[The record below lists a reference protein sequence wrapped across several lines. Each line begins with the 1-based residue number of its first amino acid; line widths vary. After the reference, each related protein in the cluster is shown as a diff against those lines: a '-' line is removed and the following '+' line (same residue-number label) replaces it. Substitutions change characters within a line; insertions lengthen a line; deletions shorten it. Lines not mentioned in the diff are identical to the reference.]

1 MVRTIFV
8 SLPVAD
14 VARSTAFYE
23 ALGFVKDPNFSAGHA
38 SALRWSD
45 TITFMVSDKAFFS
58 TLTPKPIADPRA
70 GAQLLIALSMDSR
83 AEVDAICEKAAA
95 AGGTTDA
102 SPPEDLGF
110 MYSRD
115 FADPDGHG
123 FGPFFM
129 DPTAAPASAPEAEP
143 AA

>member
-1 MVRTIFV
+1 MARTIFV

-23 ALGFVKDPNFSAGHA
+23 ALGFVKDPAFSGDHA
-38 SALRWSD
+38 SALKWSD
-45 TITFMVSDKAFFS
+45 TITFMVAGKAFFS
-58 TLTPKPIADPRA
+58 TLTPKPIVDPRA

-83 AEVDAICEKAAA
+83 AEVDALCEKAAA
-95 AGGTTDA
+95 AGGTIDA
-102 SPPEDLGF
+102 SPPEDLSF

-123 FGPFFM
+123 FGPFFTG
-129 DPTAAPASAPEAEP
+129 PTAAPASAPQTEP

>member
-1 MVRTIFV
+1 MARTIFV

-23 ALGFVKDPNFSAGHA
+23 ALGFVKDPNFSGGHA
-38 SALRWSD
+38 SALKWSD
-45 TITFMVSDKAFFS
+45 TITFMVADKAFFS

-83 AEVDAICEKAAA
+83 AEVDAICDKAAA

-102 SPPEDLGF
+102 SPPEDLDS

-123 FGPFFM
+123 FGPFFT
-129 DPTAAPASAPEAEP
+129 DPTAAPASAPETEP

>member
-1 MVRTIFV
+1 MARKIFV

-23 ALGFVKDPNFSAGHA
+23 ALGFWKDPAFSGGHA
-38 SALRWSD
+38 SALKWSD
-45 TITFMVSDKAFFS
+45 AITFMVSDKAFFS

-70 GAQLLIALSMDSR
+70 GTQVLIALSMDSR
-83 AEVDAICEKAAA
+83 AEVDAICDKAVA
-95 AGGTTDA
+95 AGGTADA

-129 DPTAAPASAPEAEP
+129 DPTSALETGP

>member
-1 MVRTIFV
+1 MARAIFV

-23 ALGFVKDPNFSAGHA
+23 ALGFVKDPNMSGGHA
-38 SALRWSD
+38 SALKWSD
-45 TITFMVSDKAFFS
+45 AITFMVSERAFFS
-58 TLTPKPIADPRA
+58 TLTAKPIADPRE
-70 GAQLLIALSMDSR
+70 GAQVLVALSVDSR
-83 AEVDAICEKAAA
+83 AEVDAICGRAAA

-115 FADPDGHG
+115 FADPDGHA

-129 DPTAAPASAPEAEP
+129 DPTAAPAPAPETGP

>member
-1 MVRTIFV
+1 MARTIFI

-14 VARSTAFYE
+14 VAKSTAFYE
-23 ALGFVKDPNFSAGHA
+23 ALGFVKDPAFSADHA
-38 SALRWSD
+38 SALKWSD
-45 TITFMVSDKAFFS
+45 TITFMVADKAFFS
-58 TLTPKPIADPRA
+58 TLTPKPITDPRV
-70 GAQLLIALSMDSR
+70 GAQVLIALSLDSR
-83 AEVDAICEKAAA
+83 AEVDALCEKAAA

-129 DPTAAPASAPEAEP
+129 DPTAAPAAAPETER

>member
-1 MVRTIFV
+1 MTKKIFV

-14 VARSTAFYE
+14 VARSAAFYE
-23 ALGFVKDPNFSAGHA
+23 ALGFVKDPNFSGGHA
-38 SALRWSD
+38 SALKWSD
-45 TITFMVSDKAFFS
+45 TITFMVADKAFFS

-83 AEVDAICEKAAA
+83 AEVDAICDKAAA

-102 SPPEDLGF
+102 SPPEDLGS

-129 DPTAAPASAPEAEP
+129 DPTAAPASETEP

>member
-1 MVRTIFV
+1 MARTIFV

-23 ALGFVKDPNFSAGHA
+23 ALGFVKDPNFSGGHA
-38 SALRWSD
+38 SALKWSD
-45 TITFMVSDKAFFS
+45 TITFMVADKAFFS

-83 AEVDAICEKAAA
+83 TEVDAICDKAAA

-129 DPTAAPASAPEAEP
+129 DPTAAPASVGAKE
-143 AA
+143 

>member
-1 MVRTIFV
+1 MARAIFV

-23 ALGFVKDPNFSAGHA
+23 ALGFVKDPNFSGGHA
-38 SALRWSD
+38 SALKWSD
-45 TITFMVSDKAFFS
+45 TITFMVADKAFFS
-58 TLTPKPIADPRA
+58 TLTPRPIADPRA
-70 GAQLLIALSMDSR
+70 GAQLLIALSMDSQ

-129 DPTAAPASAPEAEP
+129 DPTAAPASVDTKE
-143 AA
+143 